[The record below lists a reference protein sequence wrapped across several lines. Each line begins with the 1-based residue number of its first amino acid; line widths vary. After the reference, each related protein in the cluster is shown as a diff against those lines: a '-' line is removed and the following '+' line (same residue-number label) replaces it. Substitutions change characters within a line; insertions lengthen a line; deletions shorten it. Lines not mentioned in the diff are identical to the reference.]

1 MNWFSNR
8 AKKVEPNKKQEEV
21 PKSTY
26 DFTNQKKDNFE
37 ECVICLEDMKYGD
50 QLSIIHCSHM
60 YHLSCLQ
67 KWMEK
72 KRICPL
78 CDKSF

>member
-8 AKKVEPNKKQEEV
+8 AKKVEPNKKESPNTV
-21 PKSTY
+21 Y
-26 DFTNQKKDNFE
+26 VFINQKKDNFQ

-50 QLSIIHCSHM
+50 ELSIIPCSHI
-60 YHLSCLQ
+60 YHASCLHQ
-67 KWMEK
+67 WMEK